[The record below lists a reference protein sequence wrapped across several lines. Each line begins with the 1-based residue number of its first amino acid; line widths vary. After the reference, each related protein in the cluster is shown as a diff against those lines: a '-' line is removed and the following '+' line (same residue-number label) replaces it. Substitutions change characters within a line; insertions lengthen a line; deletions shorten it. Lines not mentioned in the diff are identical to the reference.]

1 MRTNEIQQRVAVS
14 GREYALN
21 NSDDLIGSGMTSQ
34 RTRNRLINR
43 LRDRAISDERVLDA
57 MLNVPRHIFI
67 DEALSHRAYEDSSLP
82 IGFSQTISQPYMVA
96 RMTESL
102 LAAGSL
108 AKVLEIGTGSGY
120 QTAILSQLVGKVWTV
135 ERIQGLHERA
145 KQTLRR
151 LGIRNVQFKYDDGN
165 IGWPEQ
171 GPFDGI
177 IVTASPRLVPQG
189 LLEQL
194 AVGGRMIVPV
204 GDAEQQL
211 KLITRT
217 DEGFEEE
224 VLEDV
229 KFVPLLGGRS

>member
-1 MRTNEIQQRVAVS
+1 MNSED
-14 GREYALN
+14 LN
-21 NSDDLIGSGMTSQ
+21 GIGMTSQ

-43 LRDRAISDERVLDA
+43 LRDRDIADERVLDA
-57 MLNVPRHIFI
+57 MLSVPRHIFI

-82 IGFSQTISQPYMVA
+82 IGFNQTISQPYMVA

-102 LAAGSL
+102 LAGGPL
-108 AKVLEIGTGSGY
+108 EKVLEIGSGSGY
-120 QTAILSQLVGKVWTV
+120 QTAILSQLVAKVWTV

-145 KQTLRR
+145 KATLRR

-165 IGWPEQ
+165 IGWSEQ

-177 IVTASPRLVPQG
+177 IVTASPRHIPEE
-189 LLEQL
+189 LLQQL
-194 AVGGRMIVPV
+194 AIGGRMLIPV
-204 GDAEQQL
+204 GDTAQQL
-211 KLITRT
+211 KLILRT